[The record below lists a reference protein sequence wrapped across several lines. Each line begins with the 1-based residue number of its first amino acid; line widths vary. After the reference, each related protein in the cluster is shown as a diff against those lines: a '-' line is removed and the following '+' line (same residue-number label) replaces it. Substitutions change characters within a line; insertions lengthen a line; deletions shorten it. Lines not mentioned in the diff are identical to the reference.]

1 MELSR
6 PEESLVQ
13 AVRQLPPNARQ
24 ELTSLA
30 IRLAELAH
38 GKAIDWSDVWSDEDL
53 EDFTRASLQRFEDE
67 ESA

>member
-1 MELSR
+1 
-6 PEESLVQ
+6 
-13 AVRQLPPNARQ
+13 
-24 ELTSLA
+24 LA

-38 GKAIDWSDVWSDEDL
+38 GKAIDWSDAWSDEDL